1 MVYTCCDMLNVCEM
15 ASDIERAAEWCAVAD
30 DFVGTY
36 GCPFLYAECRIY
48 YGSVLAAKGRWDDA
62 ERELDAGLRMTEEAC
77 PGLHARALIR
87 LVDLRVRQ
95 GRLEDAERLL
105 ARRGAGVET
114 EAEEA
119 LSLAS
124 YLLAR
129 GDAPA
134 ASRNLDQRLHQL
146 EHHRTHLAIGL
157 DLLVVA
163 CLATGDVDSGDSA
176 ARRLADLAES
186 DSAGRLAAMA
196 SGALG
201 RVAVARGDVEAAIV
215 HLESALATWSRLELP
230 YEVARTRFEL
240 ARLLSGGRVDVA
252 VDHASRALAAFEAL
266 GASLDADRVA
276 AFLRS
281 MGVNARTGIRGTG
294 LLTAREQEVLQLL
307 GAGLSNPEIAE
318 RLYLSRKTASHHVS
332 RILRKL
338 NLRNRAEA
346 AAYAV
351 GGQGASASAD
361 RR

>member
-1 MVYTCCDMLNVCEM
+1 M
-15 ASDIERAAEWCAVAD
+15 
-30 DFVGTY
+30 
-36 GCPFLYAECRIY
+36 
-48 YGSVLAAKGRWDDA
+48 
-62 ERELDAGLRMTEEAC
+62 
-77 PGLHARALIR
+77 
-87 LVDLRVRQ
+87 
-95 GRLEDAERLL
+95 
-105 ARRGAGVET
+105 
-114 EAEEA
+114 
-119 LSLAS
+119 
-124 YLLAR
+124 AR
-129 GDAPA
+129 GDAPS
-134 ASRNLDQRLHQL
+134 ASRNLEQRLHQL
-146 EHHRTHLAIGL
+146 ENHRTHLANGL

-163 CLATGDVDSGDSA
+163 CLATGDVDTADSA
-176 ARRLADLAES
+176 ARRLADLAEAGG
-186 DSAGRLAAMA
+186 AGRLAAMA

-201 RVAVARGDVEAAIV
+201 RVAVAGGDVEAATA

-240 ARLLSGGRVDVA
+240 ARLLSGTRVDVA
-252 VDHASRALAAFEAL
+252 VDHARRALAAFEAL

-294 LLTAREQEVLQLL
+294 VLTVREQEVLQLL

-332 RILRKL
+332 RILSKL